1 MKRFIKIS
9 AFILIVCTI
18 IFGCGGLS
26 GLTAKQVSKNVL
38 SKTVVNLVSDGIS
51 IGSKV
56 FKATKHY
63 ADLGFR
69 TMREAL
75 NKMSNMLEIKVYK
88 RSMSSAITKTAT
100 YKELIEIEQK
110 GAITL
115 SKKELD
121 DLLANPTDYF
131 RGYIK
136 AYTGDSKLFQ
146 EFFIRLAK
154 GDKEQLKTIL
164 SDPKIKD
171 MVEKRIRSSS
181 GGGNHEWLMAKNY
194 LDFLANPKWGDDGNF
209 LSLAMTKLV
218 QRTEEVVF
226 KYGGSHGSTNST
238 MFHNKLARIIESCNT
253 KEELF
258 ISIKNFARCNLSTE
272 SYLQFKSI
280 LSEILQKV

>member
-1 MKRFIKIS
+1 MKRNIKIL
-9 AFILIVCTI
+9 ALILLICTI

-26 GLTAKQVSKNVL
+26 GLTAKHASKNLL
-38 SKTVVNLVSDGIS
+38 SKTVVKLVSDGVS
-51 IGSKV
+51 VGSKV

-63 ADLGFR
+63 VDCGYNTL
-69 TMREAL
+69 REAL
-75 NKMSNMLEIKVYK
+75 NSMSNKLTVIRYK
-88 RSMSSAITKTAT
+88 RSMSSAIVKTAT

-110 GAITL
+110 GAIKL

-121 DLLANPTDYF
+121 DLLSNPTDYF

-136 AYTGDSKLFQ
+136 AYTGDSKQFQ
-146 EFFIRLAK
+146 EFFIRLAN
-154 GDKEQLKTIL
+154 GDKDQLKTIL

-194 LDFLANPKWGDDGNF
+194 LDFLSNPKWGNDGNF

-238 MFHNKLARIIESCNT
+238 MFHNKLAKLIASCNT

-258 ISIKNFARCNLSTE
+258 ISIKNFARAELSAE
-272 SYLQFKSI
+272 SYIKFKGI
-280 LSEILQKV
+280 MSEILKSA